1 VVEFDRSMLSESF
14 RILTS
19 NLKFISNLKKDGNVI
34 FVTSSIKGEG
44 KTFVSTNLAITL
56 SSFGKKVVLIG
67 ADLRNP
73 QLHKTLDLKKV
84 LVKGVTNYLYDDKLT
99 SEDIITK
106 SLENELNL
114 DIIISGIIPQNPA
127 ELLSNGRFEQL
138 LSELRDKYEYIIV
151 DTAPTILVTDTSLIL
166 GLAET
171 ILYVTRAD
179 FTEKTLLKYI
189 SNFKKL
195 NNISN
200 MGIILN
206 NIEINKRYG
215 YKYNYGY
222 NYGYGNQEVLTKKN
236 IFKKIKEFFS

>member
-1 VVEFDRSMLSESF
+1 
-14 RILTS
+14 
-19 NLKFISNLKKDGNVI
+19 
-34 FVTSSIKGEG
+34 
-44 KTFVSTNLAITL
+44 
-56 SSFGKKVVLIG
+56 
-67 ADLRNP
+67 
-73 QLHKTLDLKKV
+73 LDLKKV

>member
-1 VVEFDRSMLSESF
+1 L
-14 RILTS
+14 
-19 NLKFISNLKKDGNVI
+19 
-34 FVTSSIKGEG
+34 
-44 KTFVSTNLAITL
+44 
-56 SSFGKKVVLIG
+56 
-67 ADLRNP
+67 
-73 QLHKTLDLKKV
+73 QKV

-99 SEDIITK
+99 SKDIITK

>member
-1 VVEFDRSMLSESF
+1 
-14 RILTS
+14 
-19 NLKFISNLKKDGNVI
+19 
-34 FVTSSIKGEG
+34 
-44 KTFVSTNLAITL
+44 
-56 SSFGKKVVLIG
+56 
-67 ADLRNP
+67 
-73 QLHKTLDLKKV
+73 LKKV

>member
-1 VVEFDRSMLSESF
+1 
-14 RILTS
+14 
-19 NLKFISNLKKDGNVI
+19 
-34 FVTSSIKGEG
+34 
-44 KTFVSTNLAITL
+44 
-56 SSFGKKVVLIG
+56 
-67 ADLRNP
+67 
-73 QLHKTLDLKKV
+73 